1 MRSVF
6 LVISLFFF
14 VQASKSNGSD
24 FIFRQISPSG
34 GLSSES
40 VNTIIQDRHD
50 FIWIGTNHGLLKY
63 NNQSLNRFSNES
75 EKNQCLING
84 FIHSMALDFQGNLW
98 VATNSHICI
107 QDEKTQTFSQFNY
120 TDEDG
125 PVIPTRIFALIADKT
140 GYIWLADDKGVGRLN
155 PSSGHL
161 QRIELGTSDRPRE
174 LYCDA
179 QNQIWTGTLEGHI
192 YRIEASSM
200 NAFRFPPSISHRVSA
215 IYRDG
220 DHIWIGSLSGG
231 LHQFSLQG
239 ELQKK
244 YDLNQAIGTPQDN
257 WDIRQVMKDRDG
269 NLWIATYQG
278 LFIESPNG
286 TLTWL
291 DSNKK
296 EGLPHSSTFTFYKDR
311 QNGIWVGTWAGGLS
325 YYHKANNQFINY
337 SHSKAPL
344 SLSNNIVSCFAQS
357 KSGKIYVG
365 TERGGINLF
374 NKTEGTFSP
383 VFMNEEKTSFNIKH
397 QCFDNYGGH
406 WVATKDN
413 GLWYKAP
420 DKYSYRQFPA
430 GSEDGQHVASREVY
444 SLFPVDSGLWIGT
457 HGAGLN
463 FYHHRTRRISFQ
475 KSLFPDG
482 LPSLYPYIRSLIV
495 DARSNLW
502 VGTVSGLKCIPLIP
516 GQVNTTAQNGLNIFT
531 YTITE
536 TSNGQIWIG
545 SKAGLVIY
553 NPKEDVFTN
562 INANGLLKNKSVY
575 GIIEDHKH
583 HIWITSN
590 NGLIQY
596 KPEFHTFRRYSTADG
611 IQGLWFNP
619 QSIFTDRDSLLYFG
633 GTNGFTTVSPKNIK
647 INTRPPKVI
656 ISRITI
662 NNTTDHYSFLANT
675 DKERHHLKLTPDQ
688 TTLRFEFTSD
698 NYLLPGKNK
707 FQYRL
712 VNYYDEWIDAGQDQA
727 ALFANL
733 AWGTYNFEVKSCNN
747 DGIWCLEPARLTI
760 TIAQPFYATRAAY
773 ALYLLSGAFA
783 VFFLIR
789 IKQARLKLKNDLLI
803 QTIQHKQEEQLNE
816 FKLRFFTNVSHEF
829 KTPLS
834 LITGP
839 AQRLHQA
846 TNLTDEQKGML
857 DIIQRNSKRLLMLIN
872 QIIDLR
878 KIEKGKEQLN
888 LTSANIISFIR
899 ERSHHF
905 TFDAQSKSINFIQ
918 KYPERPVD
926 MEFDP
931 EKLDYI
937 IFNLLSNSFKYT
949 SKNKQIDLSVYMG
962 KKQPDTQEYLHHK
975 SFGEMTSDAGISIMI
990 KDQGTGIEPEDLE
1003 RIFNRFEHGKTPLK
1017 NSSGIGLALCRD
1029 FTLLHKGQIH
1039 VFSTP
1044 GQGSCF
1050 VVHLPLKQEGQNIYF
1065 ESHTPPLIGHEQLS
1079 TSSDVPQKQDTM
1091 LLIVEDNPDLR
1102 AYITAVLKP
1111 VYNTRTAEN
1120 GKAALEVLKNSAID
1134 LIVSDVMMPEMDGF
1148 EFCTRVKSDLATS
1161 HLPVILLTALSSTD
1175 NQITGMQLGADAYIS
1190 KPFSD
1195 DLLISQINNLLTQ
1208 REKMRQHFGSNIP
1221 ASLTP
1226 EMNGLD
1232 NYFLNKL
1239 NDIIEENL
1247 TTDSFDIEQL
1257 TKIIGISRSQLHRK
1271 LKNLTNYSTSE
1282 YIRVY
1287 RLEKAIDLLKTGQY
1301 NIDEV
1306 AHVVGFNT
1314 HSYFTR
1320 CFKKQYNQSPKEFL
1334 AKLGRNKAE

>member
-6 LVISLFFF
+6 LFISLFFLIHY
-14 VQASKSNGSD
+14 SKSNNGD
-24 FIFRQISPSG
+24 FIFRQISPPG

-40 VNTIIQDRHD
+40 VNAIIQDRHD
-50 FIWIGTNHGLLKY
+50 FIWIATNHGLLKY

-75 EKNQCLING
+75 DKNQCLRNG
-84 FIHSMALDFQGNLW
+84 IVNSMTLDHLGNLW

-107 QDEKTQTFSQFNY
+107 QDEKTQTFSQFKY
-120 TDEDG
+120 TDNEG
-125 PVIPTRIFALIADKT
+125 PVTTTRIFAMVADKA
-140 GYIWLADDKGVGRLN
+140 GYIWLADHKGVGRLD
-155 PSSGHL
+155 PSSGYLH
-161 QRIELGTSDRPRE
+161 RIQLGTSESPQE

-179 QNQIWTGTLEGHI
+179 QNQIWTGTREGRI

-200 NAFRFPPSISHRVSA
+200 TVFRFPPSIASPVST
-215 IYRDG
+215 IYKD
-220 DHIWIGSLSGG
+220 DHHVWIGSISGG
-231 LHQFSLQG
+231 LHQYSLQG
-239 ELQKK
+239 ELQKT
-244 YDLNQAIGTPQDN
+244 YDLNEAISSPQN
-257 WDIRQVMKDRDG
+257 SWDVRQVKKDKDG
-269 NLWIATYQG
+269 YLWIATYHG
-278 LFIESPNG
+278 LFIEAPNG

-291 DSNKK
+291 DSNKN
-296 EGLPHSSTFTFYKDR
+296 EGLPHSSTFTIYKDR
-311 QNGIWVGTWAGGLS
+311 QNGIWVGTWAGGIS

-337 SHSKAPL
+337 AHSKSPL
-344 SLSNNIVSCFAQS
+344 SISNNIVSCFAQS
-357 KSGKIYVG
+357 KNGKLYVG

-397 QCFDNYGGH
+397 QCFDNHGGH
-406 WVATKDN
+406 WVATKEN
-413 GLWYKAP
+413 GLWHKALNQ
-420 DKYSYRQFPA
+420 DAYTQFPA
-430 GSEDGQHVASREVY
+430 GSEDGQHVASHEVY

-457 HGAGLN
+457 HGAGVN

-482 LPSLYPYIRSLIV
+482 LPSLNPYIKSLIV
-495 DARSNLW
+495 DAQSNLW

-516 GQVNTTAQNGLNIFT
+516 GQVNTTAQKGLNIYT
-531 YTITE
+531 YSMTE
-536 TSNGQIWIG
+536 TGNGQIWIG

-553 NPKEDVFTN
+553 DPKEDVFTN
-562 INANGLLKNKSVY
+562 FNANGLLKNKSVY
-575 GIIEDHKH
+575 GIIEDHNS

-590 NGLIQY
+590 DGLIQY
-596 KPEFHTFRRYSTADG
+596 KPEFHSFRRYSTSDG

-662 NNTTDHYSFLANT
+662 NNDTDHYPFFANT
-675 DKERHHLKLTPDQ
+675 DKELHHLKLEPDQ
-688 TTLRFEFTSD
+688 TTLRFEFASD
-698 NYLLPGKNK
+698 NYLLPEKNR

-712 VNYYDEWIDAGQDQA
+712 VNYYDDWIDAGQDQA

-733 AWGTYNFEVKSCNN
+733 DWGTYIFEVKSCNN

-760 TIAQPFYATRAAY
+760 AIAKPFYATHAAY
-773 ALYLLSGAFA
+773 ALYLLSSAFI

-789 IKQARLKLKNDLLI
+789 IKQARSKLKNDLLI

-816 FKLRFFTNVSHEF
+816 FKLSFFTNVSHEF

-905 TFDAQSKSINFIQ
+905 TYDAQSKSINFVQ
-918 KYPERPVD
+918 KYPEKPVN

-949 SKNKQIDLSVYMG
+949 PLNKQIDLTVFMD
-962 KKQPDTQEYLHHK
+962 KKQPDTHEYLHHK
-975 SFGEMTSDAGISIMI
+975 SFGKMTSDAGISIMI
-990 KDQGTGIEPEDLE
+990 KDQGSGIELEDLE
-1003 RIFNRFEHGKTPLK
+1003 RVFNRFEQGKTPQK

-1029 FTLLHKGQIH
+1029 FTLLHRGQIH

-1050 VVHLPLKQEGQNIYF
+1050 LVHLPLKQEGENIYF
-1065 ESHTPPLIGHEQLS
+1065 EPHTPPLIGHEQLS
-1079 TSSDVPQKQDTM
+1079 SSTDIPQKQDAM
-1091 LLIVEDNPDLR
+1091 VLIVEDNPDLR
-1102 AYITAVLKP
+1102 AYITSVLKP
-1111 VYNTRTAEN
+1111 IYNTRTAEN
-1120 GKAALEVLKNSAID
+1120 GKAALEILKNSAID

-1148 EFCTRVKSDLATS
+1148 EFCTKVKSDLATS
-1161 HLPVILLTALSSTD
+1161 HLPVILLTALSSTE

-1221 ASLTP
+1221 AKQPP

-1232 NYFLNKL
+1232 NYFLKKL
-1239 NDIIEENL
+1239 NDIIEEHITNE
-1247 TTDSFDIEQL
+1247 SFDIEQL
-1257 TKIIGISRSQLHRK
+1257 IKIIGISRSQLHRK

-1282 YIRVY
+1282 YVRVY
-1287 RLEKAIDLLKTGQY
+1287 RLEKSIELLKTGQY

-1306 AHVVGFNT
+1306 AHIVGFNT
-1314 HSYFTR
+1314 HSYYSR
-1320 CFKKQYNQSPKEFL
+1320 CFKKQYNQSPKEFM
-1334 AKLGRNKAE
+1334 AKLGRNKA